1 MSYNSGVRY
10 KKEGP
15 ARDLSIGQYRAGLK
29 KAGLRISDRIG
40 NVERISDKSVK
51 PKRVCALDGGW
62 RRRDQLRFVLGEFAE
77 IEIRE
82 SGLLP

>member
-15 ARDLSIGQYRAGLK
+15 ARDLSIGQYKAGLK
-29 KAGLRISDRIG
+29 KAGL
-40 NVERISDKSVK
+40 RISDKSVK

-62 RRRDQLRFVLGEFAE
+62 RRRDQLRFVLGEFAS
-77 IEIRE
+77 ICTM
-82 SGLLP
+82 GLLYIALKIWEARR